1 MVKSKLAWQIVN
13 EFTDE
18 NADVNVRVTLSD
30 NGIYS
35 YHIGR
40 CVKNGEQSRHLGI
53 FTNKK
58 TRQITNSR
66 ILAITDLVK
75 CAETW
80 IQAELNKQVV
90 TQ

>member
-1 MVKSKLAWQIVN
+1 MKKLAWTIVQ
-13 EFTDE
+13 EFSDE

-40 CVKNGEQSRHLGI
+40 AVKNGEQSRHLGI

-58 TRQITNSR
+58 THQITNSR
-66 ILAITDLVK
+66 VAAIADLAK

-80 IQAELNKQVV
+80 IQEQLNKQL
-90 TQ
+90 TSQ